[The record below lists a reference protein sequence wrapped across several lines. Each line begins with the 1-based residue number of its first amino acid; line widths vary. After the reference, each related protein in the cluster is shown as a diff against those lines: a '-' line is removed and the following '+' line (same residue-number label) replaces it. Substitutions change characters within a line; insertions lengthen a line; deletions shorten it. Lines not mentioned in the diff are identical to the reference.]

1 PLLAS
6 SAASDVYKR
15 QMIPSLSINEQ
26 EIIKLRFYKDLSL
39 DEISHILRI
48 TMSAC
53 KMRLYRAL
61 QSLSLLII

>member
-1 PLLAS
+1 
-6 SAASDVYKR
+6 
-15 QMIPSLSINEQ
+15 MIPSLSINEQ